1 MILCPIDQKDDS
13 LQKVSAIVSANQ
25 ASSFGTFSGPSVGVM
40 DVGGKV
46 GVTGGYTTLS
56 GTSNSITDLAK
67 SLSLPSVTNKVKG
80 IGGCLWVLIVFP
92 GVIIPFGI
100 GMGLASIFTEY
111 SGDTGPYFGVPLM
124 VIWLIIFISIHKK
137 MKRENQEKYDIAMD
151 SYNKA
156 LKIWDTLYYC
166 YKHDIVFDPVNQK
179 SFSRSEIA
187 NYCYNIN
194 KL

>member
-1 MILCPIDQKDDS
+1 MISCPIDQKDDS
-13 LQKVSAIVSANQ
+13 IQKVSAIVSANQ

-56 GTSNSITDLAK
+56 GASNSITNLAK
-67 SLSLPSVTNKVKG
+67 SLSLPSVTEEVKG

-92 GVIIPFGI
+92 GIIITFSI
-100 GMGLASIFTEY
+100 GMGFTGV
-111 SGDTGPYFGVPLM
+111 GDLNPLGFLLM
-124 VIWLIIFISIHKK
+124 VIWLFIFISIHSKL
-137 MKRENQEKYDIAMD
+137 KRESQKKYDIAMD

-156 LKIWDTLYYC
+156 LKIWDNLYYC

-179 SFSRSEIA
+179 SFSRSEIT
-187 NYCYNIN
+187 NYCYSNSD
-194 KL
+194 K